1 MLRIIIGLCF
11 LSSFCYADSSVLGA
25 EQTKKFVRYSLW
37 YEGVDL
43 NKDKNDPKK
52 SLTTEY
58 LEGKIK
64 EELYVPLQKLD
75 I

>member
-11 LSSFCYADSSVLGA
+11 LSSICFADTSVLGA
-25 EQTKKFVRYSLW
+25 DQTKKFVRYSLW
-37 YEGVDL
+37 YQGLEL
-43 NKDKNDPKK
+43 KDAQKDAKK